1 MLALVVTLLMALVL
15 GAFVSLEWHRFPL
28 WLAALAVASLA
39 AAAFGAALGAVAG
52 EVSTASLLAF
62 AVLLPL
68 VFCAL
73 VPSGV
78 VSPWLYDLTRAVSAV
93 FPFKPTLK
101 AVESAFYGDGPALGP
116 LLHLGALAL
125 AFGAGARLGVRRV
138 A

>member
-1 MLALVVTLLMALVL
+1 FVTL
-15 GAFVSLEWHRFPL
+15 EWGRFPL
-28 WLAALAVASLA
+28 WLLALSVGGL
-39 AAAFGAALGAVAG
+39 AFGAFGLALGAIARDT
-52 EVSTASLLAF
+52 SAASLLAF
-62 AVLLPL
+62 TVLLPL

-93 FPFKPTLK
+93 FPFKPALK